1 MFEFYFKKK
10 IGLSRKIFI
19 QSKLFLKKMSFVTLQ
34 SSQSLWHRLSVLLNI
49 LPKES
54 VIAGHGKT
62 CVVGAHS
69 LLAYKAHLNQS
80 LPILPPPPKKK

>member
-1 MFEFYFKKK
+1 MYLK
-10 IGLSRKIFI
+10 IKYSLN
-19 QSKLFLKKMSFVTLQ
+19 LNFLKKMNCVTLQ

-62 CVVGAHS
+62 SVK
-69 LLAYKAHLNQS
+69 L
-80 LPILPPPPKKK
+80 

>member
-1 MFEFYFKKK
+1 MFEFYLKEKY
-10 IGLSRKIFI
+10 LFI
-19 QSKLFLKKMSFVTLQ
+19 PNYFFLKWAVTLQ

-62 CVVGAHS
+62 CVVWAHS
-69 LLAYKAHLNQS
+69 LLAHKAHLNQS